1 MKLSFLPGELC
12 LEKNYA
18 GFYVI
23 TIQEQEVFSTRLEK
37 KAISEYNKIRKEM
50 EAQFPAHELSREQK
64 TQLLLNYIAQLPR
77 VSPVAKG
84 RKKKYV
90 PGSTNTFG

>member
-1 MKLSFLPGELC
+1 MKLSFFPGEL
-12 LEKNYA
+12 
-18 GFYVI
+18 
-23 TIQEQEVFSTRLEK
+23 RLEK
-37 KAISEYNKIRKEM
+37 KQNGAYIVTIQGQEVLSTNSEKKAVTEYNKIRKEM
-50 EAQFPAHELSREQK
+50 EAKFPAHELSKEEK
-64 TQLLLNYIAQLPR
+64 TELLLRYIAKLPR

>member
-1 MKLSFLPGELC
+1 MKLSFLPGELY
-12 LEKNYA
+12 LEKNCDGLYL
-18 GFYVI
+18 VS
-23 TIQEQEVFSTRLEK
+23 IQGQEIFSTRLEK

>member
-1 MKLSFLPGELC
+1 MNLSFLPGGLH
-12 LEKNYA
+12 LEKKQDGSYR
-18 GFYVI
+18 V
-23 TIQEQEVFSTRLEK
+23 TIQGQEVLNTRSEK

-50 EAQFPAHELSREQK
+50 ESQFPAHELSQEEK
-64 TQLLLNYIAQLPR
+64 TQLLLKYIAQLPR
-77 VSPVAKG
+77 VSPVAKE